1 MLLTIQAPWSQDWQ
15 LYHKVVFDGE
25 NKLIYVNQNESVIS
39 VKEDIYSA
47 WKQWFQVRDNSKFL
61 PAIRTI
67 GGDPVGAGKY
77 AGDIYFLMNGWKIV
91 VNHAVSLD
99 GTLYND
105 TGESPYII
113 LAGGGVTATVSNLAY
128 AIESATGGLTPE
140 QQIQLD
146 KILQAV
152 KTAIAL
158 SA

>member
-15 LYHKVVFDGE
+15 LYHKVVFDGT
-25 NKLIYVNQNESVIS
+25 NKLIYINPNESVVS

-47 WKQWFQVRDNSKFL
+47 WKQWLQVRDNSKFL

-67 GGDPVGAGKY
+67 GGDPVGGGKF
-77 AGDIYFLMNGWKIV
+77 AGDIYFLMNGWQIV
-91 VNHAVSLD
+91 IDHTVALE
-99 GTLYND
+99 GTLYHDDGIN
-105 TGESPYII
+105 PYII
-113 LAGGGVTATVSNLAY
+113 EEGGVTATVSNLAY
-128 AIESATGGLTPE
+128 AIESATGGLTPS

-152 KTAIAL
+152 KLAVAL